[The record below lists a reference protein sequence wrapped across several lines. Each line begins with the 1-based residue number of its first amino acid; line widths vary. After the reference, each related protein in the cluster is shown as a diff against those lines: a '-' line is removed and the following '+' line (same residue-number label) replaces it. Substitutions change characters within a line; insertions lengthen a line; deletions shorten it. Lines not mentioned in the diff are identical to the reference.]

1 VARAAR
7 VLTALAVVVVA
18 GVDALYIGLIRGQGG
33 GDSTTPLVVPFVAGY
48 LALMAGLLLASLLA
62 PPSFVPAL
70 RGGAAGGL
78 LVMGGLAA
86 FSIGVAV
93 ILAAL
98 LAIGATVMAALS
110 RPGAVSVVS
119 AGAAALVAVALL
131 VAGFQFAWSYLVCPA
146 GGEGSGTVPSLMGAG
161 GSYECNDGVLTR
173 RP

>member
-1 VARAAR
+1 MAVAGR

-18 GVDALYIGLIRGQGG
+18 GVDALYIGVIRGQGG
-33 GDSTTPLVVPFVAGY
+33 GDPTMPLVVPFVVGY

-78 LVMGGLAA
+78 LVMGVLAA

-93 ILAAL
+93 FLAGL
-98 LAIGATVMAALS
+98 LAIGATVMAGLA
-110 RPGAVSVVS
+110 RPGAMSVVS
-119 AGAAALVAVALL
+119 AGAAAVVAVALL

-146 GGEGSGTVPSLMGAG
+146 SGEGSGTVPSLVGGGA
-161 GSYECNDGVLTR
+161 SYECNGGVLTR